1 MQSRGFKAYALAA
14 TSGNPTL
21 RRLLAVYYRLFVA
34 VFFTGLLHT
43 IADASGVPTIPFVDG
58 RWHGDIETGPNS
70 SDFEECWASTTF
82 DDGTTFTLT
91 KRKDGIWHLQLSNS
105 RWRLPHS
112 RRYAMVAL
120 VDFYPRLRIAAEAK
134 NQTLLEIADLDHI
147 SLLGLIE
154 NGHTIDL
161 TSDGFNEK
169 YELEGSAKVIM
180 RIRNCFAQTNIN

>member
-1 MQSRGFKAYALAA
+1 MC
-14 TSGNPTL
+14 
-21 RRLLAVYYRLFVA
+21 YRLFVA
-34 VFFTGLLHT
+34 VFCTCLLHA
-43 IADASGVPTIPFVDG
+43 IADASEVPTIPFVDG

-82 DDGTTFTLT
+82 DDGTAFTLT
-91 KRKDGIWHLQLSNS
+91 KRKDGSWRLQLSNS
-105 RWRLPHS
+105 SWRLPHP

-134 NQTLLEIADLDHI
+134 KQTLLEIADLDHI

-169 YELEGSAKVIM
+169 YELEGSAKVIE
-180 RIRNCFAQTNIN
+180 RIRNCFADQFVAERSATVNGPGK